1 VRFAASS
8 DYKVPA
14 SIEKARL
21 GDVAGPFCFEAVFRG
36 LLVQF
41 EPVTEMQ
48 KMKITARRQSEP
60 WLSLKEN
67 EREQSRLHAKT

>member
-1 VRFAASS
+1 LAVSVRFAASS

-14 SIEKARL
+14 SIEKAWL

-41 EPVTEMQ
+41 EPVTEMPR
-48 KMKITARRQSEP
+48 MKITATTAIGALAIFQGE
-60 WLSLKEN
+60 
-67 EREQSRLHAKT
+67 